1 MAMTVK
7 TRRRT
12 MRAGV
17 VIGLVLGAIFAAAPV
32 LWMRSSSCRRAC

>member
-7 TRRRT
+7 ARRRT

-17 VIGLVLGAIFAAAPV
+17 VVGLVRGAIFAAAPV
-32 LWMRSSSCRRAC
+32 LWMLSSSF